1 MSAATGALGP
11 VLGKLVAL
19 LGDEYKRLRGIHI
32 EIKSLTQELQAID
45 AFLESMAEAEDPNRQ
60 DKAWMKEVRELSYDI
75 EDNLDEFMARVIAD
89 KSAKPADGIV
99 DKIKG
104 SLKRV
109 KARHEIAKAIEDL
122 KKQAIEVS
130 QRNLRYQKGGASN
143 AGSAPRVDPR
153 AIHIFNN
160 ASKLVGVDGPKR
172 RIIKLLDDCKSGS
185 QQTTKL
191 VAVVGSGGLGKT
203 TIANQVYQDLK
214 GQFKYQ
220 YCAFLSVSR
229 NPDITRVMSNIYSQ
243 LNENYSSGTEDLQTI
258 IRKIKDFLEI
268 ENKRY
273 LVVVD
278 DIWKEGD
285 WDVIKCAFPKTS
297 SGSKII
303 TTTRINSVAK
313 SCCSEFSGEIYNLWP
328 LNMKQSRQL
337 LHTRLFGSE
346 EKCPSE
352 LEEISCE
359 ILKKCAG
366 LPLAIIAI
374 SGVLADKASKKDEWE
389 QVKHSVG
396 RALRNP
402 SIETMVNII
411 SLSYLD
417 LPPDLRTCMLYF
429 SIFPED
435 HIIEKDNLIRRWI
448 GEGFIHKQAGV
459 RTLHESAELCFN
471 ELINRSLIQPSE
483 IDWEEFGGSSEVKSC
498 RVHDTV
504 LDFIVSKAVE
514 ENFVTVIDAPGFVN
528 PDPLNKVRR
537 LSLQNMG
544 EIPPDLDVSHSR
556 SLHVFGRNAKIPSL
570 SEFRLLRVLDFDE
583 CGQLKDDGLAGIG
596 NLLHLKYLRFRHAHS
611 RHSVTKLPE
620 ELARLQH
627 LEIDIMQDCE
637 KGEVMMIPEIV
648 QKQLVCYVT
657 VIAEEYTALKD
668 EIAGIQGLR
677 VLENVDV
684 YAQSIEFL
692 EGLGSLKNL
701 RELGIHF
708 QKKYIVGDNWVEK
721 QEKAVLSVWKLG
733 HASLE
738 SLYIHVDKADPDPI
752 MEEDWFPCP
761 PCGIRK
767 LSIQGES
774 LTAVPK
780 WMKSLVKLENLSL
793 VLSGDRKSVV

>member
-1 MSAATGALGP
+1 
-11 VLGKLVAL
+11 
-19 LGDEYKRLRGIHI
+19 
-32 EIKSLTQELQAID
+32 
-45 AFLESMAEAEDPNRQ
+45 
-60 DKAWMKEVRELSYDI
+60 
-75 EDNLDEFMARVIAD
+75 
-89 KSAKPADGIV
+89 
-99 DKIKG
+99 
-104 SLKRV
+104 
-109 KARHEIAKAIEDL
+109 
-122 KKQAIEVS
+122 
-130 QRNLRYQKGGASN
+130 
-143 AGSAPRVDPR
+143 
-153 AIHIFNN
+153 
-160 ASKLVGVDGPKR
+160 
-172 RIIKLLDDCKSGS
+172 
-185 QQTTKL
+185 
-191 VAVVGSGGLGKT
+191 
-203 TIANQVYQDLK
+203 
-214 GQFKYQ
+214 
-220 YCAFLSVSR
+220 
-229 NPDITRVMSNIYSQ
+229 
-243 LNENYSSGTEDLQTI
+243 
-258 IRKIKDFLEI
+258 
-268 ENKRY
+268 
-273 LVVVD
+273 
-278 DIWKEGD
+278 
-285 WDVIKCAFPKTS
+285 
-297 SGSKII
+297 
-303 TTTRINSVAK
+303 
-313 SCCSEFSGEIYNLWP
+313 
-328 LNMKQSRQL
+328 
-337 LHTRLFGSE
+337 
-346 EKCPSE
+346 
-352 LEEISCE
+352 
-359 ILKKCAG
+359 
-366 LPLAIIAI
+366 
-374 SGVLADKASKKDEWE
+374 
-389 QVKHSVG
+389 
-396 RALRNP
+396 
-402 SIETMVNII
+402 
-411 SLSYLD
+411 
-417 LPPDLRTCMLYF
+417 MLYF

-684 YAQSIEFL
+684 
-692 EGLGSLKNL
+692 
-701 RELGIHF
+701 ELGIHF

-793 VLSGDRKSVV
+793 VLSGIGKEGMEILGSLPSLSYLSIDWWDWEEEEEEEEEKEEKEEKEKGSEMEPAIRRAMEAHPNRINNQAKATVKSQDKSRHPTELLVASTDWYRYNISISKTQIRIAYNILYLKC